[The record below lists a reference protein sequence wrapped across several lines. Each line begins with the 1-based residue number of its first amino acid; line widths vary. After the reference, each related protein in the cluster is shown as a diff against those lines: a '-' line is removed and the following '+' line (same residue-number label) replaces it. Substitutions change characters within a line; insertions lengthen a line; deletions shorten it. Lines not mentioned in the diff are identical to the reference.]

1 MTTREPFA
9 LYVHVPYCRHVCP
22 YCDFNVQAAREPP
35 ENDYIKALVAEAA
48 FHAATGDFS
57 GRAVQTVYI
66 GGGTPSLFSPAA
78 IGTLLDAI
86 ARRFAILPGAEI
98 TLEANPG
105 TVDVARLTGY
115 RAAGVNRLS
124 IGAQSFASNHLRTL
138 GRDHDPANTITAVE
152 SSRAAGIDN
161 VSLDLIYA
169 VPGETLAE
177 WEADLHAAIALAPP
191 HVSAYALTYEA
202 GTPFHAWRAAHR
214 LVPVPDDDEADMAER
229 TVAMLGSAGYDRY
242 EISSFARPGYT
253 SRHNTAYWTA
263 CDYLGLGAGAHS
275 FSQTPFPGRHWM
287 NEKIPARY
295 MATARDGPI
304 ATEDPLTE
312 PQARA
317 EFCFCGLRRTE
328 GINIAAFHRRF
339 GIELTAAFPHVARL
353 IADGLTELA
362 AGRLRLTTQGLRH
375 ADTVAATFV

>member
-1 MTTREPFA
+1 MTAREPFA

-35 ENDYIKALVAEAA
+35 EKDYTTALLAELA
-48 FHAATGDFS
+48 FHAGAGDFA
-57 GRAVQTVYI
+57 GRAAQTVYI

-78 IGTLLDAI
+78 IAALLDAV
-86 ARRFAILPGAEI
+86 ARRFQLQADAEI

-105 TVDVARLTGY
+105 TIDVARLAGY

-124 IGAQSFASNHLRTL
+124 IGAQSFVSNHLRTL

-177 WEADLHAAIALAPP
+177 WEADLHAAIALATA

-263 CDYLGLGAGAHS
+263 SDYLGLGAGAHS
-275 FSQTPFPGRHWM
+275 FSQTPRPGRHWM
-287 NEKIPARY
+287 NERNPSRY
-295 MATARDGPI
+295 MATARNAPI

-317 EFCFCGLRRTE
+317 EFCFCALRRTE
-328 GINIAAFHRRF
+328 GVDVDAFHRRF

-362 AGRLRLTTQGLRH
+362 AGRLRLTAQGLRH

>member
-1 MTTREPFA
+1 M
-9 LYVHVPYCRHVCP
+9 
-22 YCDFNVQAAREPP
+22 D
-35 ENDYIKALVAEAA
+35 
-48 FHAATGDFS
+48 TGSTD
-57 GRAVQTVYI
+57 
-66 GGGTPSLFSPAA
+66 SPAVSLPKCA
-78 IGTLLDAI
+78 VTP
-86 ARRFAILPGAEI
+86 RFSASIPPTAC
-98 TLEANPG
+98 TAN
-105 TVDVARLTGY
+105 T
-115 RAAGVNRLS
+115 
-124 IGAQSFASNHLRTL
+124 
-138 GRDHDPANTITAVE
+138 ANTITAVE

-263 CDYLGLGAGAHS
+263 SDYLGLGAGAHS

-312 PQARA
+312 PQAR
-317 EFCFCGLRRTE
+317 ESHDR
-328 GINIAAFHRRF
+328 
-339 GIELTAAFPHVARL
+339 
-353 IADGLTELA
+353 ADVKLNWLLSRSPTW
-362 AGRLRLTTQGLRH
+362 R
-375 ADTVAATFV
+375 V

>member
-1 MTTREPFA
+1 M
-9 LYVHVPYCRHVCP
+9 
-22 YCDFNVQAAREPP
+22 D
-35 ENDYIKALVAEAA
+35 
-48 FHAATGDFS
+48 TGSTD
-57 GRAVQTVYI
+57 
-66 GGGTPSLFSPAA
+66 SPAVSLPKCA
-78 IGTLLDAI
+78 VTP
-86 ARRFAILPGAEI
+86 RFSASIPPTAC
-98 TLEANPG
+98 TAN
-105 TVDVARLTGY
+105 T
-115 RAAGVNRLS
+115 
-124 IGAQSFASNHLRTL
+124 
-138 GRDHDPANTITAVE
+138 ANTITAVE

-263 CDYLGLGAGAHS
+263 SDYLGLGAGAHS

-317 EFCFCGLRRTE
+317 EFCFCGLRRIE
-328 GINIAAFHRRF
+328 GVDVDAFHGRF

-362 AGRLRLTTQGLRH
+362 AGRLRLTARGMCH

>member
-1 MTTREPFA
+1 MRTVEPFA

-22 YCDFNVQAAREPP
+22 YCDFNVQAAREAP
-35 ENDYIKALVAEAA
+35 ERDYTAALVAELEA
-48 FHAATGDFS
+48 HAAGGDFA
-57 GRAVQTVYI
+57 GRVAKTVYV

-78 IGTLLDAI
+78 IAALLDAV
-86 ARRFAILPGAEI
+86 ARRFQLQADAEI

-105 TVDVARLTGY
+105 TIDVARLAGY

-124 IGAQSFASNHLRTL
+124 IGAQSFAPHHLRTL
-138 GRDHDPANTITAVE
+138 GRDHAPADTVVAVE
-152 SSRAAGIDN
+152 SSHAAGIDN

-177 WEADLHAAIALAPP
+177 WEADLHAAIALATA

-263 CDYLGLGAGAHS
+263 SDYLGLGAGAHS
-275 FSQTPFPGRHWM
+275 FSQTPRPGRHWM

-295 MATARDGPI
+295 MATARNDPI

-317 EFCFCGLRRTE
+317 EFCFCGLRQTA
-328 GINIAAFHRRF
+328 GIDLDAFRRRF
-339 GIELTAAFPHVARL
+339 GVPLEHAFPHVA
-353 IADGLTELA
+353 GLTADNLIERA
-362 AGRLRLTTQGLRH
+362 TGRLRLTPRGLRY
-375 ADTVAATFV
+375 ADSVAATFV